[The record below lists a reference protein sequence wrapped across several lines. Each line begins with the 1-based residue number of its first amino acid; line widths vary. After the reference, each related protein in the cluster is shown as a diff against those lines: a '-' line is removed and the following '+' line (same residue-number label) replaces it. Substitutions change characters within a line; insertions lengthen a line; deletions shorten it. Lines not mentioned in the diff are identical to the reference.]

1 MRIKGDMDA
10 EEFTKMKNKQKNTT
24 LRESVI
30 VVNSEGVREN
40 GGYSRDL
47 GFCQDC
53 PLLASPEITPPR
65 LSFTA

>member
-10 EEFTKMKNKQKNTT
+10 EELTKMKNKQKNTT

-40 GGYSRDL
+40 GGT
-47 GFCQDC
+47 
-53 PLLASPEITPPR
+53 AEIWVSAR
-65 LSFTA
+65 IVLY